1 MTIEFRCSNCQRLLK
16 TSDDRAGAEAMCPDC
31 GTAVRVP
38 YPGADE
44 LDDASFAEAD
54 VAEDPDEA
62 EWRSEFGPR
71 RGSRNAGGATA
82 GTAPGMKTCPMC
94 GEAIKAIAVRCRYC
108 GEVLDPHLASR
119 SLDGGFLQPH
129 RGGTILALGI
139 LGWVVCFPLGIAA
152 WVMGNE
158 DLAKMERGQMD
169 RSGEGLTRAGRI
181 LGIVQCVLLLVGL
194 CAACLF
200 GLLGVVV

>member
-16 TSDDRAGAEAMCPDC
+16 TSDDRAGAEAVCPDC
-31 GTAVRVP
+31 GMAVRVP
-38 YPGADE
+38 WPGADQ
-44 LDDASFAEAD
+44 LDDAAFADAEIAD
-54 VAEDPDEA
+54 ASDD
-62 EWRSEFGPR
+62 EWRSGSGPA
-71 RGSRNAGGATA
+71 RGSRREAAEPA

-94 GEAIKAIAVRCRYC
+94 GESIKAIAVRCRYC
-108 GEVLDPHLASR
+108 GEVLDPKLASS

-152 WVMGNE
+152 WIMGNE
-158 DLAKMERGQMD
+158 DLAKMQRGQMD

-181 LGIVQCVLLLVGL
+181 LGIVQCTLLLIAV
-194 CAACLF
+194 CAWCLLTVAVQF
-200 GLLGVVV
+200 